1 MKVVIY
7 GTGKMAELICYSFN
21 NDSSYEVVAFCV
33 DNEYV
38 PPTGTRLLGLP
49 VLSFDQAQ
57 VDFPKDHYKIHIG
70 IGRNSARESAYYKAL
85 KAGYSFANYVSSK
98 AMIWPDLV
106 VGNNVFID
114 QACNIHPFVTIGNN
128 CMLIGA
134 RIGHH
139 STIKNNVLLSGNILA
154 GNVTIGHNS
163 FLGINSSVK
172 EDICVGNN
180 NIIGAGVF
188 ITKNTEDDALITN
201 PVVTHRVGDSKRILM
216 FNKPT
221 SEKEPEAILNNEK
234 ILNLTAGGRKRS
246 AKQA

>member
-7 GTGKMAELICYSFN
+7 GTGRMAEFICYSFN

-33 DNEYV
+33 DNAYV
-38 PPTGTRLLGLP
+38 PPTGTTLLGLP
-49 VLSFDQAQ
+49 ILSFEQAQ
-57 VDFPKDHYKIHIG
+57 VDFPKDHYKIHIA

-85 KAGYSFANYVSSK
+85 KAGYSFANYISSK
-98 AMIWPDLV
+98 AMVWPDLI

-114 QACNIHPFVTIGNN
+114 QASNIHPFVTIGNN

-134 RIGHH
+134 RVGHH
-139 STIKNNVLLSGNILA
+139 VTIKNNVLLSGNILA

-172 EDICVGNN
+172 EDISIGNN

-188 ITKNTEDDALITN
+188 ITKNTDDDALITN
-201 PVVTHRVGDSKRILM
+201 PVVTQRVGDSKRILM
-216 FNKPT
+216 FNKSA
-221 SEKEPEAILNNEK
+221 SEKDSEPIQNREK
-234 ILNLTAGGRKRS
+234 MLNLSTGDRKQA